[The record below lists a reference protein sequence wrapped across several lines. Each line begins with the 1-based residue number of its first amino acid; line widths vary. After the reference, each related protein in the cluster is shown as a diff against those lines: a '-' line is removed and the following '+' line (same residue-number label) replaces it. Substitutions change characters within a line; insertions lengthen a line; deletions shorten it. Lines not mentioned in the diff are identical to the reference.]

1 MATRLFEGKT
11 HASYYQKYRFSPP
24 QEVQDLIFN
33 YMGERLSKPY
43 GFAVDVGCGT
53 GQSTR
58 ILVPYFE
65 KILGTDISPAQ
76 IEEASKANDIPN
88 VTYCVSPAEE
98 VPVDECSVDLVTAC
112 AAAHW
117 FSIEKFYKEVDRI
130 LKPRGC
136 LAIFTY
142 IPDMEVHYKD
152 RSEQLTKVFKEG
164 QKMLAPYENEKVRLV
179 KTGYKDLFDAIPYT
193 DKKRVENMTTKMPML
208 LSDFLG
214 LIQTFSM
221 FQDFLKHEPKK
232 AKEFIVTTEKRFL
245 EIMGVSSTETEIEV
259 RLNNVC
265 LLASKPK

>member
-33 YMGERLSKPY
+33 YIGERLSKPY

-53 GQSTR
+53 GQGTK

-76 IEEASKANDIPN
+76 IGEANNANDSPN
-88 VTYCVSPAEE
+88 VTYSVSPAEE
-98 VPVDECSVDLVTAC
+98 MPVDDASVDLVTAC

-117 FSIEKFYKEVDRI
+117 FNIEGFYKEVDRM

-136 LAIFTY
+136 LAICTY
-142 IPDMEVHYKD
+142 VSDMEVHYKD
-152 RSEQLTKVFKEG
+152 RSEQLTQVFKEV
-164 QKMLAPYENEKVRLV
+164 QEKLSLYENEKLRIV
-179 KTGYKDLFDAIPYT
+179 KTGYKELFDAIPYA
-193 DKKRVENMTTKMPML
+193 DKKWVENMRTKMPML

-214 LIQTFSM
+214 LIQTFST
-221 FQDFLKHEPKK
+221 FQNFLKRETEK
-232 AKEFIVTTEKRFL
+232 AEEFIVTTEKRFL
-245 EIMGVSSTETEIEV
+245 EILGVSSTEIDIEV
-259 RLNNVC
+259 WLSNVC
-265 LLASKPK
+265 LLATKPK